1 MLPHLAMVDERPELP
16 PDPKVRIYGRYP
28 EFAVAVRLDYIEDP
42 KDMLKELA
50 EFIYK
55 YAGNPNYD
63 EEKKDL
69 WEGIFNAVICTS
81 SYEVQLFR
89 NNLDMLIKDNI
100 QETGFDPRIA
110 GPPEHIAN

>member
-1 MLPHLAMVDERPELP
+1 MNNSKDFEGLKAAGSEKNLLLKPKLIPRLAPVDERPELP
-16 PDPKVRIYGRYP
+16 PDSKVKMYGRYP

-50 EFIYK
+50 EFIFK

-69 WEGIFNAVICTS
+69 W
-81 SYEVQLFR
+81 
-89 NNLDMLIKDNI
+89 
-100 QETGFDPRIA
+100 
-110 GPPEHIAN
+110 